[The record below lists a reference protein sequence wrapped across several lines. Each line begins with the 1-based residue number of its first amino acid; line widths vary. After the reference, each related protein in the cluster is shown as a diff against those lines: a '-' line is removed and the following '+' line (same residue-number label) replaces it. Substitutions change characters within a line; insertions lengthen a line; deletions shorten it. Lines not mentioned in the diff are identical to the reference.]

1 MCIINKKVFG
11 CQEMKQKNEQKN
23 VDNKQIGE
31 RLQKAR
37 KLIGFDTQK
46 EIAEKLGLHWRTI
59 QTYEQG
65 AFKKIPL
72 NYIDKLQEHFNV
84 SKKWILT
91 GEGNVY
97 NEQKNN
103 IENKIAEIPKKHPSP
118 DSIPVEVLS
127 VRPSAGS
134 SSHLE
139 AIDVFDSGERIY
151 IDKALFKAPPKG
163 KVRAMQV
170 DGYSMVPMLFPD
182 SWVIVDETKE
192 FVGDGL
198 YVINWNNV
206 LMVKLLE
213 VNLKTNK
220 LWVKSANPDYDSWEV
235 DLENDQRVFEIY
247 GKVLRCII

>member
-1 MCIINKKVFG
+1 
-11 CQEMKQKNEQKN
+11 MKQEIKQKD

-31 RLQKAR
+31 RLQKVR
-37 KLIGFDTQK
+37 RLIGFDTQK
-46 EIAEKLGLHWRTI
+46 EIAQKVGLHWRTI

-65 AFKKIPL
+65 KFKKIPTD
-72 NYIDKLQEHFNV
+72 YIDKLQEQFNV

-91 GEGNVY
+91 GEGDVY
-97 NEQKNN
+97 NKQKSLPQPKEQVNT
-103 IENKIAEIPKKHPSP
+103 EVQPST

-127 VRPSAGS
+127 VRPSAGGG
-134 SSHLE
+134 SHLE
-139 AIDVFDSGERIY
+139 AIDIFNSGQRIY
-151 IDKALFKAPPKG
+151 IDKALFKTPPKG
-163 KVRAMQV
+163 RVRAMQV

-192 FVGDGL
+192 FMGDGL

-213 VNLKTNK
+213 VNLKTNT
-220 LWVKSANPDYDSWEV
+220 LWVKSVNPDYDSWEV
-235 DLENDQRVFEIY
+235 DLENDQRAFEIY